1 MHFRKLIAITGFVT
15 LFTTNLF
22 SQVNILSQGFEALP
36 FPPTGWSNVRL
47 TGPSFPG
54 NWARFGNGVSPV
66 QTPHTG
72 SWQIRFNSAN
82 FGAGTSGELRTNVQ
96 DFTTAG
102 TYTVSFWMYRDNWVG
117 NDKLEVFV
125 NTAQTSIGGTLLG
138 TINRDRAQSPAEGSN
153 GWYKY
158 TFTIPSTFNTATNYV
173 IFKATSAFGKDI
185 YLDDLSIDRLAAAT
199 PGCVTS
205 FVPASGSTGICT
217 NETLTWDIVPLAS
230 GYKISAGNNA
240 PDYNN
245 VANNIDLA
253 VALNYTNIF
262 NPSTTYGWKVTPYN
276 GYGEA
281 TGCPVNTFTTGS
293 EVCYCTPV
301 YLEGSCGSEDF
312 IDDFSTTGGVTN
324 ITNNNTGCTTNP
336 NNYTHF
342 AAQNLTIAQGA
353 IFNVSMQSGPEFTEG
368 FAIWIDYNI
377 DGDFDDAGEY
387 VFNSVTATIDVVNGS
402 ITIPYS
408 AAAGN
413 TRMRIRCAY
422 NYVPTSGTA
431 CATFNNGETEDYNVT
446 ITACSPVTYYADSDA
461 DNFGNAAA
469 SASFCT
475 PPVSGYVLNNTDC
488 NDGSATIYPGATEI
502 CNGIDD
508 DCDAT
513 NDDGLT
519 FITYYADA
527 DGDLF
532 GNNLISTNTCSGA
545 PSGYV
550 NNNTDCNDANASIKP
565 GATEICN
572 AIDDDCDASTD
583 EGLIFITY
591 YADADGDTYG
601 NNLVTSNTC
610 SGAPTGF
617 VINNTDCNDANASIK
632 PGATEICNT
641 IDDDCDASIDEGV
654 VVAVITPSGPT
665 SFCSPGTVTLQATTG
680 AGYTYQWLRNG
691 GNIGGA
697 TSANYTTNK
706 SGNYQVK
713 VSVAGGCTLT
723 SSITAVNVIAAP
735 KATITAPGG
744 TDLCGLPSLLLKT
757 GNGAGYTFQWIK
769 NGANIAGA
777 TSNTYTVT
785 TIGNYKVKVTNASGC
800 AKVSAT
806 TAVTKSCKMEG
817 GDATIS
823 LGINPNPASD
833 LVQLYIQNETIV
845 NQQLQIEI
853 FNVAGQLINTSH
865 VNMDGAEYILSLDIN
880 TWPAGMY
887 LVKVTTEG
895 YTTTQ
900 QLVISR

>member
-1 MHFRKLIAITGFVT
+1 MHIRKLIAIMGFAT
-15 LFTTNLF
+15 LITTNL
-22 SQVNILSQGFEALP
+22 SAQVNILSQGFEALP

-72 SWQIRFNSAN
+72 AWQIRFNSAN

-96 DFTTAG
+96 DFTIAG

-125 NTAQTSIGGTLLG
+125 NTAQTSVGGTLLG
-138 TINRDRAQSPAEGSN
+138 TINRDRAQSPAEGTN

-230 GYKISAGNNA
+230 GYKITAGNNA

-387 VFNSVTATIDVVNGS
+387 VFNSVTASIDVVNGAV
-402 ITIPYS
+402 TVPYS
-408 AAAGN
+408 ASAGN

-446 ITACSPVTYYADSDA
+446 ITACTPITYYADSDA
-461 DNFGNAAA
+461 DNFGDITMPTL
-469 SASFCT
+469 FCT

-488 NDGSATIYPGATEI
+488 NDANATIYPGATEI

-513 NDDGLT
+513 NDDGLI
-519 FITYYADA
+519 FVTYYADS
-527 DGDLF
+527 DGDTF
-532 GNNLISTNTCSGA
+532 GNNLITSNTCSGA
-545 PSGYV
+545 PVGYV
-550 NNNTDCNDANASIKP
+550 NNNTDCNDANAAIKP
-565 GATEICN
+565 GAIEICN
-572 AIDDDCDASTD
+572 SIDDDCDFT
-583 EGLIFITY
+583 
-591 YADADGDTYG
+591 
-601 NNLVTSNTC
+601 V
-610 SGAPTGF
+610 
-617 VINNTDCNDANASIK
+617 
-632 PGATEICNT
+632 
-641 IDDDCDASIDEGV
+641 DEGV
-654 VVAVITPSGPT
+654 VVGIITPSGAT
-665 SFCSPGTVTLQATTG
+665 TFCGPGTVTLQATTG
-680 AGYTYQWLRNG
+680 VGYSYQWLRNG

-697 TSANYTTNK
+697 TAANYTTNK

-723 SSITAVNVIAAP
+723 SSTTAVNVIAAP

-833 LVQLYIQNETIV
+833 LVQLYIQNETIA

-853 FNVAGQLINTSH
+853 FNLAGQIISASNVTM
-865 VNMDGAEYILSLDIN
+865 NGAEYILTLDIN
-880 TWPAGMY
+880 SWPSGMY